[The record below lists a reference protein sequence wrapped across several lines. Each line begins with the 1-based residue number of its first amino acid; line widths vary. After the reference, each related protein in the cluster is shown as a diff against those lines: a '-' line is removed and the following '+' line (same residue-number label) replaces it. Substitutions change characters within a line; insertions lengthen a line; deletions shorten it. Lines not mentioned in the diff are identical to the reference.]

1 MIHSE
6 VAELLTYMAAFDRRT
21 IGKADVLAWAALETI
36 QRTDLPTAK
45 KAVERFFEQLPPDRG
60 EAPYLDPRELKRQ
73 IRAVKQRQET
83 EKDRDRARR
92 MIDPPDEVYQRP
104 ENFWEEVE
112 LSAAEAA
119 QAKAWL
125 QKLRDGGAGM
135 FKVPE

>member
-6 VAELLTYMAAFDRRT
+6 VAELLAYMAAFDRRT
-21 IGKADVLAWAALETI
+21 VGRADVLAWASLETI

-45 KAVERFFEQLPPDRG
+45 AAVERFFDQLPPDRG

-73 IRAVKQRQET
+73 IRGVRQQQEI
-83 EKDRDRARR
+83 EKARLRASR
-92 MIDPPDEVYQRP
+92 MIEAPAQVYRRP
-104 ENFWEEVE
+104 ENFHEQVE
-112 LSAAEAA
+112 ASAA

-125 QKLRDGGAGM
+125 DKLRGGTAGM